1 MLMHLSNMEN
11 PDDLVA
17 RAYRKLLTET
27 IIERDIG
34 AQETCHMLLE
44 LPLVEC
50 SRRFVNLN
58 VSHEVF
64 KPITINNENEND
76 EENTEEQTKSFI
88 DGYKKRPLCM
98 EAVTLIDVARSW
110 IYNPKRRREN
120 KWEPRD
126 KAAIVRVFPIF
137 VSMPSHES
145 PKWIDFCL
153 SELLLYK
160 PFRDIERDIGH
171 NDDTI
176 IQNWETFNYIPW
188 HVQRTMV
195 IDNNENPSDSDT
207 EDNDNVQRNTTE
219 HEWEIISRLH
229 RGQNIECS
237 EIDMLGRRDID
248 KHTNWSIDYKGEE
261 YTTAAI
267 NFIGNVK
274 NHGCLI
280 YDDIPQCINYMTLG
294 DKQKKEID
302 IIMTHY
308 HRN

>member
-1 MLMHLSNMEN
+1 MTIESIHIITTYYIDWQHVLSKHVVIKYIANYATKIETRSEKYHQILMCLSNMEN
-11 PDDLVA
+11 LDDLVA
-17 RAYRKLLTET
+17 CAYRKLLTET

-58 VSHEVF
+58 VSHKVF
-64 KPITINNENEND
+64 KPVTINNENGND
-76 EENTEEQTKSFI
+76 EDNTEEKTKSFI

-98 EAVTLIDVARSW
+98 EAVTLVDAARSW

-188 HVQRTMV
+188 HVQRIVVT
-195 IDNNENPSDSDT
+195 DNDENPSDYDT
-207 EDNDNVQRNTTE
+207 EDNDNVQINTTK
-219 HEWEIISRLH
+219 HKYKIISMLH
-229 RGQNIECS
+229 
-237 EIDMLGRRDID
+237 
-248 KHTNWSIDYKGEE
+248 
-261 YTTAAI
+261 
-267 NFIGNVK
+267 
-274 NHGCLI
+274 HG
-280 YDDIPQCINYMTLG
+280 
-294 DKQKKEID
+294 
-302 IIMTHY
+302 
-308 HRN
+308 